1 MYAEYAKIRDQKGLS
16 DYAVAKMSGVGRSTL
31 SEWKK
36 GMHVPSTKNLQ
47 RIADI
52 LGVSIDTLC
61 KDEKNIVLNV
71 VKEGS
76 EVKIE
81 ATSITP
87 VHRHGIA
94 RNQKDASEL
103 LRVHDPRYPIF
114 GKKED
119 SGLTVLLERSEDE
132 DASEEA
138 QTEHTEEDIYD
149 NAYYQLSDA
158 ADIAQELL
166 TNKDLRALLDAARDA
181 RPEDLKMVTDM
192 LRRFKETNPDG

>member
-103 LRVHDPRYPIF
+103 LRVHDPRYPNRPYRQPDIHH
-114 GKKED
+114 
-119 SGLTVLLERSEDE
+119 TQPERSP
-132 DASEEA
+132 S
-138 QTEHTEEDIYD
+138 
-149 NAYYQLSDA
+149 
-158 ADIAQELL
+158 
-166 TNKDLRALLDAARDA
+166 AARQTHGEGRA
-181 RPEDLKMVTDM
+181 SPERRYRDIHPGSFRLNAASDGSRDLYWY
-192 LRRFKETNPDG
+192 P